1 MKNPAKKPALPK
13 RLFWDVNPDNLD
25 FDKKAAFVIERVFE
39 WGDVDDIRSIRRY
52 YGDSKVSDVL
62 LEAKY
67 LALKT
72 IYLASAITGR
82 TLTDFRCYRNRQ
94 LNPGRSVY

>member
-1 MKNPAKKPALPK
+1 MKPSVKKPALPK

-39 WGDVDDIRSIRRY
+39 RGDVEDIRSIMRY
-52 YGDSKVSDVL
+52 YGDSKVSDAL
-62 LEAKY
+62 LNAKY
-67 LALKT
+67 LGLKT

-94 LNPGRSVY
+94 LNPGHSAY